1 MGVAPDFSSITTGGT
16 CFAIPIPPSQPVHEG
31 IGQASLG
38 FPREVLVYFGRAG
51 ILLLIVETTSGP
63 GALLLPR
70 LLLVGER
77 QKICLLLIW
86 LASLFLAG
94 A

>member
-1 MGVAPDFSSITTGGT
+1 ML
-16 CFAIPIPPSQPVHEG
+16 EG

-38 FPREVLVYFGRAG
+38 FPWEVSVYFGRAG
-51 ILLLIVETTSGP
+51 ILLLIVEITSGP
-63 GALLLPR
+63 EALLLPR
-70 LLLVGER
+70 IPLVGER
-77 QKICLLLIW
+77 RKLCVPLIW